1 MKKMTS
7 PKVGGEK
14 CVRES
19 LQKMDLCNLHNRR
32 ILILIM

>member
-1 MKKMTS
+1 LTS
-7 PKVGGEK
+7 PKLGGEK

-19 LQKMDLCNLHNRR
+19 LQIMDLCNLHNLS